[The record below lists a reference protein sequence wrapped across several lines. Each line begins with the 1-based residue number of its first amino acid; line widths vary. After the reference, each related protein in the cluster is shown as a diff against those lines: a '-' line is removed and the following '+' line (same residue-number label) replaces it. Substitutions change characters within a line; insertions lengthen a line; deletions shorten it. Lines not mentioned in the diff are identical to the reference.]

1 MRVETGVFGL
11 DSLLGGGLRKNTVTV
26 ILGSTGTGKTIFTL
40 QFLMKGLEKG
50 ENGVYVSFDM
60 DEKGVLDTALSLGWD
75 EVKDYIEEEKL
86 KVRRFF
92 AENVSYLNNELMSF
106 IMSGSDGNSRIVI
119 DSFTPLVS
127 SLSYEMRNDVNW
139 FFYKLR
145 SLGTTVITL
154 EEPLSGNLDEPSVTI
169 PLFLGDTIV
178 HLKNIGYGEAFNRTL
193 RIIKHRGSWHAEG
206 VFPYR
211 ILDGVGI
218 VVEGVDYVEERREKV
233 DIDSLIKKMG
243 VKVSQDLYKK
253 LKKLCDAGVAGTE
266 EAVRT
271 ILRGLK

>member
-26 ILGSTGTGKTIFTL
+26 VLGSTGTGKTIFTL

-50 ENGVYVSFDM
+50 ENGIYVSFDM

-75 EVKDYIEEEKL
+75 EVKEYIEDERL

-169 PLFLGDTIV
+169 PLFLGDTV
-178 HLKNIGYGEAFNRTL
+178 VQLKNIGYGEAFNRTL

-218 VVEGVDYVEERREKV
+218 VVEGVDYIEERREKV

-243 VKVSQDLYKK
+243 VRVPQTLYKK
-253 LKKLCDAGVAGTE
+253 LKKMCDSGVAGTE
-266 EAVRT
+266 EAVKT
-271 ILRGLK
+271 ILESLK

>member
-60 DEKGVLDTALSLGWD
+60 DEKGVLDTALSLGWE
-75 EVKDYIEEEKL
+75 EVKDYIEEERL

-169 PLFLGDTIV
+169 PLFLGDTV
-178 HLKNIGYGEAFNRTL
+178 LQLKNIGYGEAFNRTL

-218 VVEGVDYVEERREKV
+218 VVEGVDYIEVRREKV
-233 DIDSLIKKMG
+233 DIDSIIRKMG
-243 VKVSQDLYKK
+243 VKVPEDLYKK
-253 LKKLCDAGVAGTE
+253 LKKMCDAGMAGTE
-266 EAVRT
+266 EAIKT
-271 ILRGLK
+271 ILRSLK

>member
-26 ILGSTGTGKTIFTL
+26 ILGSTGTGKTILTL
-40 QFLMKGLEKG
+40 QFLMKGLERG

-60 DEKGVLDTALSLGWD
+60 DEKGVLDTALALGWD
-75 EVKDYIEEEKL
+75 EVKDYIEEERL

-169 PLFLGDTIV
+169 PLFLGDTVV

-218 VVEGVDYVEERREKV
+218 VVEGVDYIEKRREKV

-243 VKVSQDLYKK
+243 VKVPQELYKK

-266 EAVRT
+266 EAVKT